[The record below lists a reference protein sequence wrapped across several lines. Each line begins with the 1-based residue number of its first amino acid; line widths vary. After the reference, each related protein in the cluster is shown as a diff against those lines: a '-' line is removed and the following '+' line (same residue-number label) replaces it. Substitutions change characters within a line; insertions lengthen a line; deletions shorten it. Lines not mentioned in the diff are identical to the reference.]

1 MDRAK
6 RQVQLLANSK
16 AMAVHVG
23 KTPLSFNEA
32 IRPRLTISLARD

>member
-1 MDRAK
+1 MDRPE

-23 KTPLSFNEA
+23 KTLSFNEA